1 MDDQPSSPL
10 ERLYQLQE
18 VLNEVRAK
26 TERRSKTPDHLVH
39 VEAAYNDLIRR
50 RQELGG
56 RVHSA
61 EARKKELAS
70 EVADLNEQL
79 VKYQKQLALVK
90 TNREYGALL
99 NEIDEVKKKV
109 RAREDETLTIE
120 ETLGKAQT
128 DADDGESGLPEE
140 EQGYLEQMKE
150 WHAEQEVLTGQIAA
164 ATARA
169 EALRGKID
177 RKLISLF
184 DRIAKTRQGLAVARV
199 EMVGNQTAACS
210 ACHVRLRPQ
219 LLSDLRMTREAVHC
233 ESCKR
238 ILYWN
243 PKAEV

>member
-1 MDDQPSSPL
+1 MEDQPSSPL

-18 VLNEVRAK
+18 VLNEVRVK

-39 VEAAYNDLIRR
+39 VEAAYNDLVRR
-50 RQELGG
+50 REELGG
-56 RVHSA
+56 RVQSA
-61 EARKKELAS
+61 EARKKQLAS

-79 VKYQKQLALVK
+79 AKYQKQLALVK

-99 NEIDEVKKKV
+99 NEIDEVKRKI
-109 RAREDETLTIE
+109 RAHEDETLALE
-120 ETLGKAQT
+120 ETLGKAQ
-128 DADDGESGLPEE
+128 DEASQGESGFPAE
-140 EQGYLEQMKE
+140 EQGYLDQMKE
-150 WHAEQEVLTGQIAA
+150 WRAEQEVLTGEI
-164 ATARA
+164 ATASAKA
-169 EALRGKID
+169 EALRGRID
-177 RKLISLF
+177 KKLILLF

-219 LLSDLRMTREAVHC
+219 LLSDLRMSREAVHC

-238 ILYWN
+238 ILYWD

>member
-1 MDDQPSSPL
+1 MEDQPSSPL

-18 VLNEVRAK
+18 VLNEVRTK

-39 VEAAYNDLIRR
+39 VEAAYNDLVHR

-56 RVHSA
+56 RVQSA

-70 EVADLNEQL
+70 EVADLAEQL
-79 VKYQKQLALVK
+79 AKYQKQLALVK

-99 NEIDEVKKKV
+99 NEIDEVKKKI
-109 RAREDETLTIE
+109 RAHEDETLALE
-120 ETLGKAQT
+120 ETLGKAQ
-128 DADDGESGLPEE
+128 AEASQGESGFPAE
-140 EQGYLEQMKE
+140 EQGYLDQMKE
-150 WHAEQEVLTGQIAA
+150 WRAEQEVLGGEIAA
-164 ATARA
+164 ASAKA
-169 EALRGKID
+169 EALRARID
-177 RKLISLF
+177 KKLLLLF

-219 LLSDLRMTREAVHC
+219 LLSDLRMSREAVHC

-238 ILYWN
+238 ILYWD